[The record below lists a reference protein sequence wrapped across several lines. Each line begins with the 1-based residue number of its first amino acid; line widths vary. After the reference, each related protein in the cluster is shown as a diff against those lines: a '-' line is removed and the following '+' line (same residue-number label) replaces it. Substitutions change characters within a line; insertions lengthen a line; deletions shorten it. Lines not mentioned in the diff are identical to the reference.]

1 MKIIVSTEE
10 IYMLT
15 FELVYRYEVAVGT
28 TPGGGQIKPFFS
40 VPVNTQYYTVTGLA
54 LDGLTKVKKKK
65 RGSLSNCRQIKPFF
79 SVPVD
84 TQYYT
89 VTGLAF
95 DSDKMMCSVPS

>member
-54 LDGLTKVKKKK
+54 LDGLSKVKK
-65 RGSLSNCRQIKPFF
+65 RGHHQIVDRLSHS
-79 SVPVD
+79 SV
-84 TQYYT
+84 Y
-89 VTGLAF
+89 L
-95 DSDKMMCSVPS
+95 

>member
-40 VPVNTQYYTVTGLA
+40 VPVDTQYYTVTGLA
-54 LDGLTKVKKKK
+54 LDGLTKVKKGVIIKLWTETILQYTC
-65 RGSLSNCRQIKPFF
+65 RHTILYCNRSSLGWS
-79 SVPVD
+79 
-84 TQYYT
+84 Y
-89 VTGLAF
+89 
-95 DSDKMMCSVPS
+95 